1 MSTLEAMAAAL
12 RFLGHVAEADRL
24 LDLHSAAIEQAS
36 RLGIR
41 AATGYRL

>member
-12 RFLGHVAEADRL
+12 RFLGHEDEADRL
-24 LDLHSAAIEQAS
+24 HGLHTAAIEQAS